1 MEPPVEVLI
10 HNELLGVK
18 GREGT
23 LLGINPSGYYEVT
36 TLFGERPHRILLPIA
51 ATVLITAAP
60 EEDWETPGDDFER

>member
-10 HNELLGVK
+10 HSELLGVK

-36 TLFGERPHRILLPIA
+36 MIFGDRLHRMLLPIA
-51 ATVLITAAP
+51 ATALISRDP
-60 EEDWETPGDDFER
+60 EESWREDLDIER